1 MFFPIGDDQVKGGSF
16 PIFSYGFICLNI
28 IFFILQLRSNSG
40 LMEFAAVPATILSGD
55 NFYTLFTSMFLHGD
69 WMHLLWNMLF
79 LWIFADNIEAT
90 IGNFR
95 FLFFY
100 LFGGIAASLAHILF
114 NTQSLIPMIGA
125 SGAISA
131 ALGAYL
137 ALFPDSR
144 IKTFVFFFFVNIPAF
159 IFLGLWIGQQTIN
172 GIYSVGAQNA
182 DGSGVAWWAH
192 IGGFAFGYVVGRFL
206 KNKYSPGFLE

>member
-1 MFFPIGDDQVKGGSF
+1 MFFPIGDDQVKGGHF
-16 PIFSYGFICLNI
+16 PFFSYAFIGLNI
-28 IFFILQLRSNSG
+28 IFFLLQLSSGSG
-40 LMEFAAVPATILSGD
+40 LMEFAVVPAEILSGN
-55 NFYTLFTSMFLHGD
+55 NFYTLITSLFLHGD

-95 FLFFY
+95 FLVFY
-100 LFGGIAASLAHILF
+100 LLGGIAASFAHIFF
-114 NTQSLIPMIGA
+114 NAQSMTPMIGA

-144 IKTFVFFFFVNIPAF
+144 IKPLCSFSLSISRHTSSWVY
-159 IFLGLWIGQQTIN
+159 GLV
-172 GIYSVGAQNA
+172 S
-182 DGSGVAWWAH
+182 
-192 IGGFAFGYVVGRFL
+192 
-206 KNKYSPGFLE
+206 KP